1 MTRYVLRQLLI
12 YIPTLFAI
20 SVVIF
25 LLLAFSPGDPTSNL
39 PPEIP
44 QEVRERIR
52 QSLGLGQPLHIRYI
66 KWFEQFFINEPLNVI
81 EKFLNTSIGNSE
93 ERLRVT
99 SWSSRGKPVVDLIVE
114 RLPQTLWVVGVS
126 QVISILIAI
135 PLGIVSAVKRRSI
148 IAHISTVLSVIGFSI
163 PIFVTG
169 TLVIIIFSVHLKW
182 FPMLYDT
189 TLKVTDGASFVAQLK
204 QMIMPVSV
212 LVIFQTAMM
221 SRFVRASILEELAQD
236 YVRTARAKGFAER
249 YVIFQHILRNA
260 LIPVVTLITLG
271 IPGIFGGAIISEQ
284 IFRVNGMGALLITS
298 IQSYDL
304 PVIMT
309 TTIIFAF
316 LVLGSN
322 LLADVLYG
330 VLDPRIRYQ

>member
-1 MTRYVLRQLLI
+1 MNKYVFRQLLI
-12 YIPTLFAI
+12 SIPTLFAI

-44 QEVRERIR
+44 QVVRERIR

-66 KWFEQFFINEPLNVI
+66 KWVEQFFINEPLNII
-81 EKFLNTSIGNSE
+81 EKSFDINIGNSE

-135 PLGIVSAVKRRSI
+135 PLGIISAVKRRSI
-148 IAHISTVLSVIGFSI
+148 IAHISTALSVIGFSM

-169 TLVIIIFSVHLKW
+169 TLAIIIFSVHLKW
-182 FPMLYDT
+182 FPMMYDT
-189 TLKVTDGASFVAQLK
+189 TLKVTNGASLLAQLR
-204 QMIMPVSV
+204 QMFMPVAV
-212 LVIFQTAMM
+212 LVFFQTASM
-221 SRFVRASILEELAQD
+221 SRFVRASILEELSKD
-236 YVRTARAKGFAER
+236 YVRTARAKGFWER
-249 YVIFQHILRNA
+249 YVMFRHILRNA
-260 LIPVVTLITLG
+260 MIPVITLITLG

-284 IFRVNGMGALLITS
+284 IFRVNGMGALLISS
-298 IQSYDL
+298 IQSYDI

-309 TTIIFAF
+309 TTIIFAM

-330 VLDPRIRYQ
+330 ILDPRIRYE

>member
-1 MTRYVLRQLLI
+1 MNRYILRQVLI
-12 YIPTLFAI
+12 AIPTLFAI

-25 LLLAFSPGDPTSNL
+25 LLLAFSPGDPTSSL

-44 QEVRERIR
+44 QAVRERIR

-66 KWFEQFFINEPLNVI
+66 KWVEQFFINEPLNAV
-81 EKFLNTSIGNSE
+81 EKTLGISLGNSE

-99 SWSSRGKPVVDLIVE
+99 SWSSRGKPIVDLILE
-114 RLPQTLWVVGVS
+114 RLPQTLWVVGAS
-126 QVISILIAI
+126 QVISVFIAI
-135 PLGIVSAVKRRSI
+135 PLGIVSAVKRGSL
-148 IAHISTVLSVIGFSI
+148 IAHLSTVLSVIGFSM

-169 TLVIIIFSVHLKW
+169 TLAIIIFSVRLGW

-189 TLKVTDGASFVAQLK
+189 TLKVTDGPSFVTQLR
-204 QMIMPVSV
+204 QMVMPVTV
-212 LVIFQTAMM
+212 LVIFQTARM
-221 SRFVRASILEELAQD
+221 SRFVRAAMLEELAQD
-236 YVRTARAKGFAER
+236 YGRTARAKGLRER
-249 YVIFQHILRNA
+249 FVIYRHILRNA
-260 LIPVVTLITLG
+260 MIPVVTLITLG

-298 IQSYDL
+298 IQAYDI
-304 PVIMT
+304 PVVMT

-316 LVLGSN
+316 LVVGSN

-330 VLDPRIRYQ
+330 VLDPRIRYE

>member
-1 MTRYVLRQLLI
+1 MNKYLLRRLLI
-12 YIPTLFAI
+12 SIPTFFAI
-20 SVVIF
+20 SVAIF
-25 LLLAFSPGDPTSNL
+25 LLLALSPGDPTSNL

-44 QEVRERIR
+44 QQVRERIR

-66 KWFEQFFINEPLNVI
+66 KWMEQFFINEPLNFI
-81 EKFLNTSIGNSE
+81 EKTFDITIGNSE

-99 SWSSRGKPVVDLIVE
+99 SWSSRGKPVVDLISE
-114 RLPQTLWVVGVS
+114 RLPQTLWVVGLS

-135 PLGIVSAVKRRSI
+135 PLGIVSAVKRGSI
-148 IAHISTVLSVIGFSI
+148 IAHISTVLSVIGFSM

-169 TLVIIIFSVHLKW
+169 TLAIVVFSVHLKW

-189 TLKVTDGASFVAQLK
+189 TLKVTDGASFIAQLR
-204 QMIMPVSV
+204 QMVMPVTV
-212 LVIFQTAMM
+212 LVIFQTATM
-221 SRFVRASILEELAQD
+221 SRFVRASTLEELAKD
-236 YVRTARAKGFAER
+236 YGRTARAKGFSER
-249 YVIFQHILRNA
+249 YVILRHLFRNA
-260 LIPVVTLITLG
+260 MIPVITLITLG

-298 IQSYDL
+298 IQSYDI
-304 PVIMT
+304 PVLMT
-309 TTIIFAF
+309 TTIIFAM

-322 LLADVLYG
+322 FLADVLYG

>member
-1 MTRYVLRQLLI
+1 MNKYVLRRLLI
-12 YIPTLFAI
+12 SVPTFFAI
-20 SVVIF
+20 SVAIF
-25 LLLAFSPGDPTSNL
+25 LLLALSPGDPTSNL

-66 KWFEQFFINEPLNVI
+66 KWMEQFFINEPLNFI
-81 EKFLNTSIGNSE
+81 ENTLDITIGNSE

-99 SWSSRGKPVVDLIVE
+99 SWSSRGKPVVDLISE

-135 PLGIVSAVKRRSI
+135 PLGIVSAVKRGSI
-148 IAHISTVLSVIGFSI
+148 IAHISTVLSVIGFSM

-189 TLKVTDGASFVAQLK
+189 TLKVTDRASFVAQLR
-204 QMIMPVSV
+204 QMVMPVTV
-212 LVIFQTAMM
+212 LVIFQTATM
-221 SRFVRASILEELAQD
+221 SRFVRASILEELAKD
-236 YVRTARAKGFAER
+236 YGRTARAKGFSER
-249 YVIFQHILRNA
+249 YVIFRHLFRNA
-260 LIPVVTLITLG
+260 MIPVVTLITLG
-271 IPGIFGGAIISEQ
+271 IPGIFAGAIISEQ

-298 IQSYDL
+298 IQSHDI

-309 TTIIFAF
+309 TTIIFAM

-322 LLADVLYG
+322 LLADILYG
-330 VLDPRIRYQ
+330 ILDPRIRYE

>member
-1 MTRYVLRQLLI
+1 MNKYVLRQLLI
-12 YIPTLFAI
+12 AIPTLFAI

-25 LLLAFSPGDPTSNL
+25 LLLAFSPGDPTSSL

-52 QSLGLGQPLHIRYI
+52 QSLGLGQPLHIRYV
-66 KWFEQFFINEPLNVI
+66 KWLEQFFINEPLNII
-81 EKFLNTSIGNSE
+81 EKSFGITIGNSE

-135 PLGIVSAVKRRSI
+135 PLGVISAIKRSSIV
-148 IAHISTVLSVIGFSI
+148 AHISTVLSVIGFSM

-169 TLVIIIFSVHLKW
+169 TLAIIIFSVHLKW
-182 FPMLYDT
+182 FPMMYDT
-189 TLKVTDGASFVAQLK
+189 TLEVTDWSSFVAQLR
-204 QMIMPVSV
+204 QMFMPVTV
-212 LVIFQTAMM
+212 LVIFQTARM

-236 YVRTARAKGFAER
+236 YVRTARAKGFWER
-249 YVIFQHILRNA
+249 YVVFQHVLRNA
-260 LIPVVTLITLG
+260 MIPIITLITLG
-271 IPGIFGGAIISEQ
+271 IPAIFGGAIISEQ

-298 IQSYDL
+298 IQSYDI
-304 PVIMT
+304 PVIMS
-309 TTIIFAF
+309 TTIIFAV

-330 VLDPRIRYQ
+330 VMDPRIRYE

>member
-1 MTRYVLRQLLI
+1 MNKYVLRRLLI
-12 YIPTLFAI
+12 SIPTFIAI
-20 SVVIF
+20 SVAIF
-25 LLLAFSPGDPTSNL
+25 LLLALSPGDPTSNL

-66 KWFEQFFINEPLNVI
+66 KWMEQFFINEPLNFI
-81 EKFLNTSIGNSE
+81 ENTFDITIGNSE

-99 SWSSRGKPVVDLIVE
+99 SWSSRGKPVVDLISE

-148 IAHISTVLSVIGFSI
+148 IAHISTVLSVIGFSM

-169 TLVIIIFSVHLKW
+169 TLTIIIFSVHLKW

-189 TLKVTDGASFVAQLK
+189 TLKVTDGASFIAQLR
-204 QMIMPVSV
+204 QMVMPVTV
-212 LVIFQTAMM
+212 LVIFQTAAM
-221 SRFVRASILEELAQD
+221 SRFVRASILEELAKD
-236 YVRTARAKGFAER
+236 YGRTARAKGFSER
-249 YVIFQHILRNA
+249 YVIFRHVFRNA
-260 LIPVVTLITLG
+260 MIPVITLITLG

-298 IQSYDL
+298 IQSYDI

-309 TTIIFAF
+309 TTIIFAM
-316 LVLGSN
+316 LVLVSN